1 MNNED
6 IKTIEQLI
14 DKCKNCTL
22 QECINCEINYN
33 QVHAIEKLLKENEK
47 QRENLKIATAMLTKG
62 TYPSENE
69 EDNDFE
75 KQFVPVAEMNK
86 RISEIINAKIGVDL
100 SNENYISD
108 EKEKEVVEAYRNIK
122 KITGSDSWIVCN
134 PETMWSEYFVPVAK
148 IEEKIEELEKE
159 YNEILADYGNIDTD
173 VIINIPNEN
182 VRKYLEKLAD
192 KIITLQELLKVK

>member
-33 QVHAIEKLLKENEK
+33 QVQAIENLL
-47 QRENLKIATAMLTKG
+47 
-62 TYPSENE
+62 
-69 EDNDFE
+69 
-75 KQFVPVAEMNK
+75 
-86 RISEIINAKIGVDL
+86 
-100 SNENYISD
+100 NENKQLEKTITRKMNNNKKLACKYLRERHKNKQLELN
-108 EKEKEVVEAYRNIK
+108 EKEKEVVEAYRNLK

-148 IEEKIEELEKE
+148 IEEKIEDAVKKRDFYLKTDRKHILIPL
-159 YNEILADYGNIDTD
+159 YNER
-173 VIINIPNEN
+173 INILN
-182 VRKYLEKLAD
+182 
-192 KIITLQELLKVK
+192 ELLEVK